1 MTKRERE
8 YLASLKLKINKLP
21 YEKAIDLLYEAIFD
35 TDELNSVDFVD
46 ELYKLHDKLTGK
58 ENV

>member
-8 YLASLKLKINKLP
+8 YLTSLKLKIDKLP
-21 YEKAIDLLYEAIFD
+21 YKKALDLLYEAIFD

-58 ENV
+58 GNV